1 MESRELVMNTKQEI
15 GGVTR
20 SILVLMRIK
29 STVAATGIK
38 SSIIRIGLTAL
49 LLACTF
55 GVSLAQMP
63 QNDLE
68 FGNRAAFDAF
78 EEMSAIY
85 GPEALHGGLLEENTL
100 WTDGLENIEMDTHT
114 PKGELILYSVAASS
128 EVSAPE
134 PPKGN
139 IVISLFNGRGFALKG
154 DETHI
159 LRMNMELIRD
169 IDPVYLRDLMTSN
182 KSIEDIE
189 EELNSEDGTTAFR
202 GGLRINE
209 SGYSLLNI
217 KFVPSKDNA
226 TIIDADVAEPYLKP
240 SHGNVMKQ
248 DTDDKI
254 ALAGHIKIT
263 VSPSVDGLIGKGD
276 LVMRSEEY
284 SGKYTV
290 LLHTEKP
297 LPTDILPAGGDLAP
311 PN

>member
-1 MESRELVMNTKQEI
+1 MNTKQKI

-20 SILVLMRIK
+20 SILVLLRIK
-29 STVAATGIK
+29 SMVAPTGLK
-38 SSIIRIGLTAL
+38 SSVIHIGMIAL
-49 LLACTF
+49 LFACTF
-55 GVSLAQMP
+55 GVSLAQMS
-63 QNDLE
+63 QNNLE
-68 FGNRAAFDAF
+68 FGNRAAFNAF

-85 GPEALHGGLLEENTL
+85 GPEALPGGLLEENSL
-100 WTDGLENIEMDTHT
+100 RTDGLENIEKDAHI
-114 PKGELILYSVAASS
+114 PKGELIHYGVAASS
-128 EVSAPE
+128 DMSAPE

-139 IVISLFNGRGFALKG
+139 IIISLFNGRGFALKG

-189 EELNSEDGTTAFR
+189 EELNSEEGITAFR

-217 KFVPSKDNA
+217 KFVPSNDNT
-226 TIIDADVAEPYLKP
+226 TIVDADVAKPYLKP
-240 SHGNVMKQ
+240 SHDKVMKP

-254 ALAGHIKIT
+254 VIAGHIKVTIA
-263 VSPSVDGLIGKGD
+263 PSVDGLIGKGE
-276 LVMRSEEY
+276 LVMSSDEY

-290 LLHTEKP
+290 LLHMEKP
-297 LPTDILPAGGDLAP
+297 LPADILPAGGDLAP